1 MGHWGKTEG
10 LSVTRKVACT
20 LPTSKF
26 HGSAL
31 YLSRNV
37 LPGAR
42 VKLNFIQLW
51 VWEVRLILSSLSSL
65 LKKAGKRLSR
75 EIVLLLRA
83 YTDIATAIRRY
94 VSYPYDLFHGLKN

>member
-1 MGHWGKTEG
+1 M
-10 LSVTRKVACT
+10 
-20 LPTSKF
+20 
-26 HGSAL
+26 
-31 YLSRNV
+31 
-37 LPGAR
+37 
-42 VKLNFIQLW
+42 
-51 VWEVRLILSSLSSL
+51 RLILSSLSSL